1 MISNRSFFYNFILA
15 QSSDLFHLSC
25 LQEGETKDQTFTLAS
40 MKIHERYDDVTFE
53 NDIAILKLN
62 GVATRSG
69 KL

>member
-15 QSSDLFHLSC
+15 QSSEFFTSC

-69 KL
+69 KI

>member
-1 MISNRSFFYNFILA
+1 MISNRSFFYIFILE
-15 QSSDLFHLSC
+15 QISELTSC
-25 LQEGETKDQTFTLAS
+25 LKEGETKDQTFTLAS

-69 KL
+69 KI

>member
-1 MISNRSFFYNFILA
+1 MISNRFFFYNFISA
-15 QSSDLFHLSC
+15 QSSELTSS

>member
-1 MISNRSFFYNFILA
+1 
-15 QSSDLFHLSC
+15 
-25 LQEGETKDQTFTLAS
+25 

-69 KL
+69 KIFIPKTYLNSISYKESKALKQ